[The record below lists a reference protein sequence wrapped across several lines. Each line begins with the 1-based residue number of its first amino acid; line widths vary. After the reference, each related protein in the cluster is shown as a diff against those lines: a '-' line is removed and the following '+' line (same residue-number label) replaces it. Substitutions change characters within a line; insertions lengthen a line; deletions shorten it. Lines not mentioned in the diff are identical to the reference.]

1 MLAMNHVKDARGALI
16 TAGDT
21 VTYFSGG
28 RYTEIMTATVIEV
41 RVKVKIGTIDR
52 LNRQSW
58 GTDPDKTVWADRTS
72 LIVVDSLP
80 HVAGRL
86 NTETDQPTVAVQA

>member
-1 MLAMNHVKDARGALI
+1 MLEMNHVKDARGALI
-16 TAGDT
+16 TAGDI

-28 RYTEIMTATVIEV
+28 RYSEIMTATVIEV

-58 GTDPDKTVWADRTS
+58 ADPDKTVWADSTS
-72 LIVVDSLP
+72 LIVVESLP
-80 HVAGRL
+80 VVAGRL
-86 NTETDQPTVAVQA
+86 NTGATA